1 MKELQKLL
9 KRFLAREIGLDD
21 LRGGFA
27 LLLEDDADLAASAA
41 AWLDTG
47 EKDGRLS
54 ATVCTS
60 LKNVLV
66 SHMAAANVGP
76 DPRESGIFDSLE
88 EYRDKATLQRP
99 DQSESK
105 EPFEFEIQST
115 ALAADTI
122 VESPEAQ
129 LEQEYERQAE
139 QVGAILEVGSLISER
154 YELLSQLGSGG
165 MGRVFRARDRLR
177 AEAQDRNPYV
187 ALKVLSEEFKAH
199 PDAMIAL
206 QREARRAQTLAHPNV
221 ITVHEFFRDGPH
233 FYITMELLHG
243 KPLDELL
250 KTDYFGGSPLDKV
263 WPIIE
268 GVGHG
273 LSYGHEKGIVHSDVK
288 PANIFVCDDGTVKVL
303 DLGISRP
310 MPVADMPDTEQTVFD
325 PAERLGSLTPAF
337 ASLEMWHQDAP
348 DPRDDV
354 YALACVS
361 YMLLTGRHPFSKQ
374 SAKKAYEEQM
384 SPERVES
391 ISRGQWSALSGGLK
405 LLRSDR
411 IKSVNRFLA
420 LLDPQSV
427 VRSHRRTAILLA
439 ALTAVAVAPVGVR
452 YYGRVVETK
461 AMDDRGR
468 MQLPA
473 PMPAAGRSVLT
484 PEQQIEIESFMSLA
498 GMQFESINDQSS
510 VNDLTYLLSSGP
522 NNVIQLADAVLEID
536 PGYEAALELRR
547 RVFDLYL
554 TRARQL
560 RDEKEYEMA
569 MSLAR
574 NAEAVIPN
582 TSTVLRLQ
590 RRICDRAPALCVRQ

>member
-1 MKELQKLL
+1 MRELQKLL

-21 LRGGFA
+21 LQRGFA
-27 LLLEDDADLAASAA
+27 LLLEDTPDLAASAA

-66 SHMAAANVGP
+66 SHMAASNVGP
-76 DPRESGIFDSLE
+76 DPGESGIFDSPT
-88 EYRDKATLQRP
+88 EYRDKGALQRP

-115 ALAADTI
+115 ALAPNTV
-122 VESPEAQ
+122 VESLESQ
-129 LEQEYERQAE
+129 LEQEYEREAE
-139 QVGAILEVGSLISER
+139 QVGAMLQVGSLIGER

-165 MGRVFRARDRLR
+165 MGRVFKARDLLR

-187 ALKVLSEEFKAH
+187 ALKVLSEEFKKH

-233 FYITMELLHG
+233 FYMTMELLDG

-268 GVGHG
+268 GVGHA
-273 LSYGHEKGIVHSDVK
+273 LSYGHEKGIVHSDIK

-310 MPVADMPDTEQTVFD
+310 MQIADAPDSEQTAFD
-325 PAERLGSLTPAF
+325 PAKRLGSLTPAF
-337 ASLEMWHQDAP
+337 ASLEMWNQDTP
-348 DPRDDV
+348 DPRDDI

-361 YMLLTGRHPFSKQ
+361 YMLLTGRHPFSRQ
-374 SAKKAYEEQM
+374 SAKKAFEEKM
-384 SPERVES
+384 SPKKIES
-391 ISRGQWSALSGGLK
+391 ISRGQWSALSGGLE

-411 IKSVNRFLA
+411 IESVTRFLA
-420 LLDPQSV
+420 LLEPQSV
-427 VRSHRRTAILLA
+427 VRARRRTAILLA
-439 ALTAVAVAPVGVR
+439 ALAASIVAAVGVR
-452 YYGRVVETK
+452 YYGIAVEDR

-468 MQLPA
+468 MQMPA
-473 PMPAAGRSVLT
+473 PMPAGKGAILT
-484 PEQQIEIESFMSLA
+484 SEQQDQIESLISLA
-498 GMQFESINDQSS
+498 EIQFESINDQPS
-510 VNDLTYLLSSGP
+510 VNDLTYILSTGV
-522 NNVIQLADAVLEID
+522 NNVIQLADTVLAVD
-536 PGYEAALELRR
+536 PGSEAALEMRR
-547 RVFDLYL
+547 RAFDLYL

-560 RDEKEYEMA
+560 SDEKEYEMA

-574 NAEAVIPN
+574 EAEAVIPN
-582 TSTVLRLQ
+582 TGMVLRLR
-590 RRICDRAPALCVRQ
+590 RRICDKAPALLWC